1 MSDQQGHD
9 PDNQAEGA
17 TPQHHAQP
25 WREER
30 HQPEPKA
37 IEGLHA
43 GQHVPEDLQRQAGTD
58 SEVGATSR
66 VAGDDAGGSR
76 RGDEGGLGTG
86 TNYGTSG
93 DSTHQGS
100 SSTPGGRTGTT
111 HAGGQGRNTEGAFGE
126 EQPRDNASGLSD
138 YRDAGIAKRETGATG
153 PGDRTQGGTQ

>member
-1 MSDQQGHD
+1 MSDQNTHD
-9 PDNQAEGA
+9 PNNQAEGA

-37 IEGLHA
+37 IEGNHA
-43 GQHVPEDLQRQAGTD
+43 GRHVPEDLQRQAGTD

-66 VAGDDAGGSR
+66 VAGDTGGSGG
-76 RGDEGGLGTG
+76 GDDGSDS
-86 TNYGTSG
+86 NYGTSG

-100 SSTPGGRTGTT
+100 SSTPGRRSGTT
-111 HAGGQGRNTEGAFGE
+111 HATGQGRNTEGAFGE
-126 EQPRDNASGLSD
+126 EQSGDNANNLSD
-138 YRDAGIAKRETGATG
+138 YRDAGIAKRETGTTG